1 MLRQDG
7 WVKNLVVGSINMYE
21 TLIVEKKSM
30 VSIVTIN
37 RPQALNALNTAVL
50 NDLEKFFKAAKED
63 KSCRIIILTG
73 SGDKAF
79 VAGADIKEI
88 STLDQKTSQ
97 EFALKGQSIFSM
109 IESLPQVV
117 IGAINGFTLG
127 GGLELALS
135 CDFLIA
141 TPTSKF
147 GLPEVSLG
155 LLPGFGGTQRLSR
168 LVGLSKAREMIFTG
182 KHISSEE
189 ALKIGLVNQVVEGSP
204 VEAALQISNKILAN
218 GPHAIAHAKRAINSG
233 FDVELSKGLQIEAEQ
248 FSMLFDRP
256 EQKEGIQAFIEKR
269 KPTFENI

>member
-1 MLRQDG
+1 MFE
-7 WVKNLVVGSINMYE
+7 S
-21 TLIVEKKSM
+21 LIVEKKDK
-30 VSIVTIN
+30 VAIVTIN
-37 RPQALNALNTAVL
+37 RPQALNALNTVVL
-50 NDLEKFFKAAKED
+50 NDLESFFKSTKED
-63 KSCRIIILTG
+63 KSCRVIILTG

-88 STLDQKTSQ
+88 STLNQKTSQ
-97 EFALKGQSIFSM
+97 EFALKGQRVFSM

-141 TPTSKF
+141 TPASKF
-147 GLPEVSLG
+147 GLPEVGLG

-189 ALKIGLVNQVVEGSP
+189 ALKIGLVNQVVEGSSENSS
-204 VEAALQISNKILAN
+204 VEAALQIANKILTN
-218 GPHAIAHAKRAINSG
+218 GPNAIAHAKRAINSG

-248 FSMLFDRP
+248 FSMLFDTP

-269 KPTFENI
+269 KPVF

>member
-1 MLRQDG
+1 MF
-7 WVKNLVVGSINMYE
+7 E
-21 TLIVEKKSM
+21 TLIVEKRSM
-30 VSIVTIN
+30 VTVVTIN

-50 NDLEKFFKAAKED
+50 NDLEKFFKVVKED
-63 KSCRIIILTG
+63 KSSRIIILTG

-141 TPTSKF
+141 TETSKF

-182 KHISSEE
+182 RHISSEE
-189 ALKIGLVNQVVEGSP
+189 ALKIGLVNQVVESP
-204 VEAALQISNKILAN
+204 VEAALQISNKILTN
-218 GPHAIAHAKRAINSG
+218 GPNAIAHAKRAINSG

-248 FSMLFDRP
+248 FSMLFDKP

-269 KPTFENI
+269 KPVFENI